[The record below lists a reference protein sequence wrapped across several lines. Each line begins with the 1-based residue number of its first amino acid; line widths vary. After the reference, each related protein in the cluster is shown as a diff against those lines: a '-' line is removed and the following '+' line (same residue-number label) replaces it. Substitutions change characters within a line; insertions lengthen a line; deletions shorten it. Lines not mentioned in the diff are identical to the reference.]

1 MPPRYSYWTII
12 AGGLPTAFRAAERD
26 DLMPTFKRIQ
36 EKHPDAEMKWFARG
50 KLWESPEAARED
62 TEARRRPPEGH
73 RAPVGARPPA
83 RPGERRGRDWR
94 PGGEHRDPRQKFK
107 DAKKKGNQDRRQER
121 FDRKQGRAETP
132 GEKPPESRPPSD
144 RPVGRAAPPH
154 RASAAG
160 TPVSGPPRRAQQGS
174 PHKPEPGEKRDW
186 RDRPPREKPHGDP
199 LRRDVPPAGRAPFKA
214 RPPFQARPPFKAR
227 PPFNPDAPPR
237 DRDNRPDDPKPWRA
251 AGGKPRSGSG
261 SSPRPSGRRDDRP
274 RGPKPP
280 RSGGGGGGRR

>member
-26 DLMPTFKRIQ
+26 DLMPTFKRLQ

-73 RAPVGARPPA
+73 RAPLANRPPA
-83 RPGERRGRDWR
+83 PAGERRGRDWR

-121 FDRKQGRAETP
+121 FDRKQGL
-132 GEKPPESRPPSD
+132 
-144 RPVGRAAPPH
+144 
-154 RASAAG
+154 
-160 TPVSGPPRRAQQGS
+160 PRRSPEGAKAGS
-174 PHKPEPGEKRDW
+174 FNTREKRDW
-186 RDRPPREKPHGDP
+186 TDRPPREKPHGDR
-199 LRRDVPPAGRAPFKA
+199 LKRDPPPAGRAPFT
-214 RPPFQARPPFKAR
+214 ARPPFKAR
-227 PPFNPDAPPR
+227 PPFNRDAPPR
-237 DRDNRPDDPKPWRA
+237 DRDSGPDDPKPWRA
-251 AGGKPRSGSG
+251 GGGRPRGGSG
-261 SSPRPSGRRDDRP
+261 GGPPRPPARRDDRP